1 MGGGAELLAEQ
12 RELVVHEGSRG
23 DGEPRRLLG
32 QCRQDSRVAMS
43 LIDGRIS
50 RQTIEVAL
58 AIGVPNPDAAAT
70 SEHDIERLV
79 IARAVLA
86 LKDAIAVARNRRK
99 IF

>member
-12 RELVVHEGSRG
+12 RELVIHESARSNS
-23 DGEPRRLLG
+23 EPGRLLG
-32 QCRQDSRVAMS
+32 SCGQDARVAMP
-43 LIDGRIS
+43 RIARRIR
-50 RQTIEVAL
+50 RQTIEVGL
-58 AIGVPNPDAAAT
+58 AVDIPNPDAAAT
-70 SEHDIERLV
+70 GEHDIERLV